1 MRTLLYWSNIRY
13 TEKKDINPVSGNP
26 VLNRIFILLYQSQA
40 VMKQFIQLYS
50 PHRCCQKNLTGHWS
64 CRTEDKSWSFYSHI
78 YAISFFFLFL
88 LLSATVYSQTV
99 DEIDPMPIRLKG
111 QVLNL
116 EDETPVPN
124 AIVINLRTHNT
135 ISADLQGRFMM
146 DMLNID
152 SLSVSSLGFSKS
164 IAHVPA
170 KYNEMNVLIIYAKPI
185 RFALPDVTVS
195 GQQKK
200 VNMDGVPVARKN
212 DIAPELRGDA
222 YSKRPPVIAAL
233 FTPASFLQYH
243 LSKSERE
250 KRETRKAIVSE
261 KQWQVISQFYNK
273 ELVMQLTGLNNA
285 QADNFMIYINSK
297 GLLNQMTNE
306 YDVRN
311 IIKEQYKV
319 YLDEGH

>member
-1 MRTLLYWSNIRY
+1 MHT
-13 TEKKDINPVSGNP
+13 VSF
-26 VLNRIFILLYQSQA
+26 L
-40 VMKQFIQLYS
+40 
-50 PHRCCQKNLTGHWS
+50 
-64 CRTEDKSWSFYSHI
+64 
-78 YAISFFFLFL
+78 FLFL
-88 LLSATVYSQTV
+88 LFSVTVSSQTV
-99 DEIDPMPIRLKG
+99 DKVDPMPIRLKG

-200 VNMDGVPVARKN
+200 VNIDGVPVAKKN

-222 YSKRPPVIAAL
+222 YSKRPPVITAL

-261 KQWQVISQFYNK
+261 KQWQIISQFYNK

-319 YLDEGH
+319 YLAEGH

>member
-1 MRTLLYWSNIRY
+1 MRVLLFWNNLRY
-13 TEKKDINPVSGNP
+13 TEKKDINPVFGNP
-26 VLNRIFILLYQSQA
+26 VLIWIFILLYQSQA
-40 VMKQFIQLYS
+40 VMKQFIQKYS

-64 CRTEDKSWSFYSHI
+64 CRAENKSLSFSSVMHTV
-78 YAISFFFLFL
+78 AFLFLFL
-88 LLSATVYSQTV
+88 LLSVTVSSQTV
-99 DEIDPMPIRLKG
+99 DEVDPMPIRLKG

-200 VNMDGVPVARKN
+200 VNIDGVPVAKKN

-261 KQWQVISQFYNK
+261 KQWQIISQFYNK

-311 IIKEQYKV
+311 IIKEQYKG
-319 YLDEGH
+319 YLAEGH

>member
-1 MRTLLYWSNIRY
+1 
-13 TEKKDINPVSGNP
+13 
-26 VLNRIFILLYQSQA
+26 
-40 VMKQFIQLYS
+40 MKQFIQMYS
-50 PHRCCQKNLTGHWS
+50 PYRCCQKNLTGCWIS
-64 CRTEDKSWSFYSHI
+64 LDKRKFPVFVSSVAFL
-78 YAISFFFLFL
+78 FLFFLF
-88 LLSATVYSQTV
+88 SVTVFAQST
-99 DEIDPMPIRLKG
+99 DEVDPMPIRLKG

-152 SLSVSSLGFSKS
+152 SLSVSSLGYSKTV
-164 IAHVPA
+164 AHVPA
-170 KYNEMNVLIIYAKPI
+170 NYNEMNVLIIYAKPI
-185 RFALPDVTVS
+185 RFALPDVNVS
-195 GQQKK
+195 GQQRK
-200 VNMDGVPVARKN
+200 VNLDGVPVAKKN

-222 YSKRPPVIAAL
+222 YSKKPPVIAAFL
-233 FTPASFLQYH
+233 TPVSFLQYH

-261 KQWQVISQFYNK
+261 KQWAVISQYYNK

-285 QADNFMIYINSK
+285 QADYFMIYINSK

-311 IIKEQYKV
+311 IIKEQYKI
-319 YLDEGH
+319 YLTEGH

>member
-1 MRTLLYWSNIRY
+1 
-13 TEKKDINPVSGNP
+13 
-26 VLNRIFILLYQSQA
+26 
-40 VMKQFIQLYS
+40 MKQFIQMYS
-50 PHRCCQKNLTGHWS
+50 PYRCCQKNLTGCWIS
-64 CRTEDKSWSFYSHI
+64 ADKRNFSVFVRSVT
-78 YAISFFFLFL
+78 FLFL
-88 LLSATVYSQTV
+88 FLFLSISAFSQTT
-99 DEIDPMPIRLKG
+99 DEIDPMPIKLKG

-124 AIVINLRTHNT
+124 AIVINLRTHVT

-152 SLSVSSLGFSKS
+152 SLSVSSLGYSKS
-164 IAHVPA
+164 VAHIPA
-170 KYNEMNVLIIYAKPI
+170 NYNEMNVLIIYAKPI
-185 RFALPDVTVS
+185 RFALPDVNVS

-200 VNMDGVPVARKN
+200 VNMDGVPVAKKN

-222 YSKRPPVIAAL
+222 YSKKPPVIAAF
-233 FTPASFLQYH
+233 FTPVSFLQYH

-261 KQWQVISQFYNK
+261 RQWDVISQYYNK
-273 ELVMQLTGLNNA
+273 KLVMDLTGLNNA

-297 GLLNQMTNE
+297 GFLNQMTNE

-311 IIKEQYKV
+311 IIKEQYKI
-319 YLDEGH
+319 YLAEGH

>member
-1 MRTLLYWSNIRY
+1 LLTTRKLKFQIHHYFEGS
-13 TEKKDINPVSGNP
+13 
-26 VLNRIFILLYQSQA
+26 LCL
-40 VMKQFIQLYS
+40 
-50 PHRCCQKNLTGHWS
+50 
-64 CRTEDKSWSFYSHI
+64 
-78 YAISFFFLFL
+78 LFL
-88 LLSATVYSQTV
+88 ILFLTSYQLLAQEKE
-99 DEIDPMPIRLKG
+99 DIDPMPIRLKG

-152 SLSVSSLGFSKS
+152 SLSISSLGFSKS
-164 IAHVPA
+164 VAHIPA
-170 KYNEMNVLIIYAKPI
+170 SYNEMNVLIIYAKPI
-185 RFALPDVTVS
+185 RFALPDVNVS

-200 VNMDGVPVARKN
+200 VNMDGVPVAKKN

-222 YSKRPPVIAAL
+222 YDKRPPIIAAFL
-233 FTPASFLQYH
+233 TPASFLQYH

-261 KQWQVISQFYNK
+261 KQWAVISQYYNK
-273 ELVMQLTGLNNA
+273 ELVMNLTGLNNA
-285 QADNFMIYINSK
+285 QADYFMIYINSK
-297 GLLNQMTNE
+297 GFLNQMTNE

-311 IIKEQYKV
+311 IIKEQYKI
-319 YLDEGH
+319 YIAEGH